1 MPGLFGLVC
10 RDSTDLLTRLERM
23 GEALHAGHER
33 VRDRW
38 VNEVTGV
45 ALGRESLGVFNP
57 GAQPVF
63 NAAGTLVLV
72 MEGELFETGGLCQE
86 LARKGY
92 PAMQASD
99 PELALYLYESEGVGG
114 FCRLQ
119 GVFAL
124 AVWDVER
131 RQLVL
136 ANDRFGLRP
145 LYYTQGPGLFAFAGE
160 IKGLLALEGV
170 SREIDDDAVA
180 EFFAFEHV
188 MGDKTLFREIH
199 LLPPATVLTVR
210 DGVVSRSSYWS
221 LEYAPVSA
229 ERSEEAWVEEM
240 VDLLSQAVRRRLREG
255 VVVGLPLSGGLDS
268 RTLLAVATQVLGVSL
283 RTYTYGL
290 PGSQDICRAQEVA
303 RVAGVP
309 QRTLYLA
316 EDYLSAYA
324 EQTVERGEGLLSCL
338 HSHGFALHAMA
349 DECQVMMLGNG
360 ADILFYTFRSYRPQL
375 LTMQDGLAMNLF
387 RVTNH
392 PFREEEMAH
401 LFSEQYYPRIKERA
415 FASLESALAKLSPN
429 SVDNI
434 YDAHRLLGYHRRSV
448 LQGLFTINHR
458 LEYRE
463 PYYDYDVVDFALR
476 VPPHLRWNRKI
487 HRMVLARLSPALAR
501 LPEGAP
507 AKPHGLRWVWQLT
520 WQRLKRLGTRLGLA
534 RPAWLRHHSYNF
546 AGLSYLLQTANRAWV
561 EGILLSP
568 RTLERGYFRPET
580 IRQLVSDHM
589 SGQRNVSY
597 QLGVLVTFELW
608 HRRFLDT

>member
-38 VNEVTGV
+38 ANEATGV

-99 PELALYLYESEGVGG
+99 PELALYLYESEGAGG

-136 ANDRFGLRP
+136 ANDRVGLRP

-180 EFFAFEHV
+180 DFFAFECV
-188 MGDKTLFREIH
+188 LGDKTFFREVH

-210 DGVVSRSSYWS
+210 DGVVDQHTYWN
-221 LEYAPVSA
+221 LAYAPFSPD
-229 ERSEEAWVEEM
+229 RSEEAWVEEM
-240 VDLLSQAVRRRLREG
+240 VHLLSQAVARRLQKG
-255 VVVGLPLSGGLDS
+255 VTVGFALSGGLDS
-268 RTLLAVATQVLGVSL
+268 CTLLAAITQALGAQL
-283 RTYTYGL
+283 PTYTYGL
-290 PGSQDICRAQEVA
+290 PGSRDVECA
-303 RVAGVP
+303 RQAARIAGVP
-309 QRTLYLA
+309 HRMLYLS

-324 EQTVERGEGLLSCL
+324 AQTVERTEGLLNCL
-338 HSHGFALHAMA
+338 NSHGFALHAMA
-349 DECQVMMLGNG
+349 DECQAMMLGNG
-360 ADILFYTFRSYRPQL
+360 GDVLFYTYCSRYPKS
-375 LTMQDGLAMNLF
+375 LTMQGDVISNLF
-387 RVTNH
+387 QLNS
-392 PFREEEMAH
+392 
-401 LFSEQYYPRIKERA
+401 LFSEEETARLFSQQYYPRVKGRA
-415 FASLESALAKLSPN
+415 LASLESTMAELTPN

-434 YDAHRLLGYHRRSV
+434 YDTHQLLGYHRRSI

-476 VPPHLRWNRKI
+476 IPPYLRWNRKI
-487 HRMVLARLSPALAR
+487 HRMALARLSPALAR
-501 LPEGAP
+501 LPGGAP
-507 AKPHGLRWVWQLT
+507 AKPHGLRRAWQLGQ
-520 WQRLKRLGTRLGLA
+520 QRLKRLGGRLGITW
-534 RPAWLRHHSYNF
+534 PTQSKCCSCHF
-546 AGLSYLLQTANRAWV
+546 TDLSYLLRTANRAWV

-568 RTLERGYFRPET
+568 RTLERAYFRPET

-597 QLGVLVTFELW
+597 KLGMLVTFELW
-608 HRRFLDT
+608 HRRFLD